1 MMGVNAG
8 RDLVRAMRVGSGSP
22 YRCKV
27 QCLGFTPSPK
37 KALPAFPHF
46 PPTQTLNNNHTLYK
60 IDGPTDERVPESE
73 AMNGGATTA
82 TFRSILDKPLNQLTE
97 DDISQ
102 LTRED
107 CRRFLKEKGMRRPSW
122 NKSQAIQQV
131 ISLKALLEPSDDD
144 TPPPTAM
151 HHRSHAPPPPPQPQS
166 QVNLTEP
173 PPPPKAPPPEE
184 SSFHA
189 AEDIQKPASSGEK
202 PSETNDTNTN
212 VASPKGCATSG
223 SFGQM
228 TIFYCGKV
236 NVYDGVSPDKA
247 RAIMQLAVSP
257 VQFTQDDP
265 SNGNA
270 AVWPSPCHLPMDK
283 DVLIPVDTT
292 ILQVAQSDKM
302 MEYPLQYREK
312 GSIARDADVE
322 GQASRKVSLQRYLEK
337 RKDRGRLKGK
347 KLTGITSSNFEMY
360 LNLPVKV
367 HASNGNSS
375 RSSTSSPP
383 QPRLPLVSSGSAD
396 NQLKVALPIDLNDK
410 VSLQMFKNAKTLTR

>member
-1 MMGVNAG
+1 MNAG
-8 RDLVRAMRVGSGSP
+8 G
-22 YRCKV
+22 
-27 QCLGFTPSPK
+27 
-37 KALPAFPHF
+37 
-46 PPTQTLNNNHTLYK
+46 
-60 IDGPTDERVPESE
+60 
-73 AMNGGATTA
+73 TA

-122 NKSQAIQQV
+122 NKSEAIQQV

-144 TPPPTAM
+144 SPPHPPPM
-151 HHRSHAPPPPPQPQS
+151 HHHPHAPQPQA
-166 QVNLTEP
+166 NLTQ
-173 PPPPKAPPPEE
+173 PPPKVPPPEE
-184 SSFHA
+184 PAFHA
-189 AEDIQKPASSGEK
+189 VDDIQKSASSGEK
-202 PSETNDTNTN
+202 PTETNDTNTN
-212 VASPKGCATSG
+212 ANVASPRGCATSG

-247 RAIMQLAVSP
+247 RAIMQLAASP
-257 VQFTQDDP
+257 VHFTQDDP
-265 SNGNA
+265 LHGNA
-270 AVWPSPCHLPMDK
+270 SVWSSPCHLPMDK

-292 ILQVAQSDKM
+292 ILKVAQAGNKM
-302 MEYPLQYREK
+302 VEYPLQYRDK
-312 GSIARDADVE
+312 GSLNRDADID
-322 GQASRKVSLQRYLEK
+322 GQASRKMSLQRYREK
-337 RKDRGRLKGK
+337 RKDRGRFKGK
-347 KLTGITSSNFEMY
+347 KLTAITSSNFEMY

-410 VSLQMFKNAKTLTR
+410 DVQEC

>member
-1 MMGVNAG
+1 
-8 RDLVRAMRVGSGSP
+8 
-22 YRCKV
+22 
-27 QCLGFTPSPK
+27 
-37 KALPAFPHF
+37 
-46 PPTQTLNNNHTLYK
+46 
-60 IDGPTDERVPESE
+60 
-73 AMNGGATTA
+73 MNGAATATA

-131 ISLKALLEPSDDD
+131 ISLKALLEPPADDS
-144 TPPPTAM
+144 TAPPPAVSSAM
-151 HHRSHAPPPPPQPQS
+151 HHSQGNLNEAPA
-166 QVNLTEP
+166 
-173 PPPPKAPPPEE
+173 KAPVVEDPV
-184 SSFHA
+184 FHA
-189 AEDIQKPASSGEK
+189 AEEVKKSVSSGDK
-202 PSETNDTNTN
+202 PTETNDTN
-212 VASPKGCATSG
+212 VASPRGCATSG

-247 RAIMQLAVSP
+247 RAIMQLAASP
-257 VQFTQDDP
+257 VQLGQDDP
-265 SNGNA
+265 ANGNA
-270 AVWPSPCHLPMDK
+270 AVWTSPCHLPMDK
-283 DVLIPVDTT
+283 DVLVPADTT
-292 ILQVAQSDKM
+292 ILQVTQADKM
-302 MEYPLQYREK
+302 VEYPLQYKEK
-312 GSIARDADVE
+312 GSSMARDADVE

-367 HASNGNSS
+367 HAPNGNSS

-396 NQLKVALPIDLNDK
+396 NQLKVSLPIDLNDK
-410 VSLQMFKNAKTLTR
+410 DVQEC

>member
-1 MMGVNAG
+1 
-8 RDLVRAMRVGSGSP
+8 
-22 YRCKV
+22 
-27 QCLGFTPSPK
+27 
-37 KALPAFPHF
+37 
-46 PPTQTLNNNHTLYK
+46 
-60 IDGPTDERVPESE
+60 
-73 AMNGGATTA
+73 MNGGGTA
-82 TFRSILDKPLNQLTE
+82 TFRSILDKPLKQLTE

-144 TPPPTAM
+144 SPPPAPM
-151 HHRSHAPPPPPQPQS
+151 HHHTHPPQPQPS
-166 QVNLTEP
+166 
-173 PPPPKAPPPEE
+173 KAPPPEE
-184 SSFHA
+184 PAFHA
-189 AEDIQKPASSGEK
+189 ADDIQKSASSGEK
-202 PSETNDTNTN
+202 PTETINTN
-212 VASPKGCATSG
+212 VASPRGCATSG

-247 RAIMQLAVSP
+247 RAIMQLAASP
-257 VQFTQDDP
+257 VQFIQDDP
-265 SNGNA
+265 LHGNT
-270 AVWPSPCHLPMDK
+270 AVWSSPCHLPMDK
-283 DVLIPVDTT
+283 DALVPVDTT
-292 ILQVAQSDKM
+292 IFQVAQAEKM
-302 MEYPLQYREK
+302 VEYPLQYREK
-312 GSIARDADVE
+312 GSIARDTD

-347 KLTGITSSNFEMY
+347 KFTGITSSNFEMY
-360 LNLPVKV
+360 LNLPVRV
-367 HASNGNSS
+367 PAPNGNSS

-410 VSLQMFKNAKTLTR
+410 DVQEC

>member
-1 MMGVNAG
+1 
-8 RDLVRAMRVGSGSP
+8 
-22 YRCKV
+22 
-27 QCLGFTPSPK
+27 
-37 KALPAFPHF
+37 
-46 PPTQTLNNNHTLYK
+46 
-60 IDGPTDERVPESE
+60 
-73 AMNGGATTA
+73 MNGGATTA

-144 TPPPTAM
+144 
-151 HHRSHAPPPPPQPQS
+151 
-166 QVNLTEP
+166 VNLTEP

-410 VSLQMFKNAKTLTR
+410 EPGAAIFRGIYDM

>member
-1 MMGVNAG
+1 
-8 RDLVRAMRVGSGSP
+8 
-22 YRCKV
+22 
-27 QCLGFTPSPK
+27 
-37 KALPAFPHF
+37 
-46 PPTQTLNNNHTLYK
+46 
-60 IDGPTDERVPESE
+60 
-73 AMNGGATTA
+73 MNGGATTA

>member
-1 MMGVNAG
+1 MN
-8 RDLVRAMRVGSGSP
+8 VGG
-22 YRCKV
+22 
-27 QCLGFTPSPK
+27 
-37 KALPAFPHF
+37 
-46 PPTQTLNNNHTLYK
+46 
-60 IDGPTDERVPESE
+60 
-73 AMNGGATTA
+73 TA

-144 TPPPTAM
+144 
-151 HHRSHAPPPPPQPQS
+151 SPPPPPPMHHQPHSPQPQA
-166 QVNLTEP
+166 NLTQPQPE
-173 PPPPKAPPPEE
+173 APPPEE
-184 SSFHA
+184 PAFLA
-189 AEDIQKPASSGEK
+189 ADDIQKSASSGEK
-202 PSETNDTNTN
+202 PTETNNTNTNAN
-212 VASPKGCATSG
+212 VASPRGCATSG
-223 SFGQM
+223 SIGQM

-247 RAIMQLAVSP
+247 RAIMQLAASP

-265 SNGNA
+265 LHGNTSA
-270 AVWPSPCHLPMDK
+270 WSSPCHLPMDK
-283 DVLIPVDTT
+283 DVRIPVDTA
-292 ILQVAQSDKM
+292 ILQVAQAGNKM
-302 MEYPLQYREK
+302 VEYPLQYREK
-312 GSIARDADVE
+312 GSITLDAD
-322 GQASRKVSLQRYLEK
+322 GQASRKVSLQRYREK
-337 RKDRGRLKGK
+337 RKDRGRFKGK

-383 QPRLPLVSSGSAD
+383 QPRLPLASSGSAD

-410 VSLQMFKNAKTLTR
+410 DVQEC